1 MANIFV
7 RRCRMIT
14 VGILVL
20 LTSGIAIVMAVV
32 MVFVLSI
39 GRK

>member
-1 MANIFV
+1 
-7 RRCRMIT
+7 MIT

-20 LTSGIAIVMAVV
+20 LTSGIAIVTAVV
-32 MVFVLSI
+32 MVFALSI